1 MRLADEIGMTMDR
14 PLVRVGAL
22 VACTAGLLAV
32 YFGVARPW
40 FRRWG
45 ATDAEVRM
53 SLPGDEIVPAARA
66 RETRAITIAAPAE
79 QVWPWL
85 TQIGQDRG
93 GFYSYKRLEDLFGC
107 EMPEVR
113 ALVPAMQHWK
123 LGDKLWM
130 YPPGKVGGIGFAV
143 LEAYVPGRA
152 LAFAKRPMGT
162 RATRPADGSWAFVV
176 HPIDARSSRLLFRGR
191 AVGELRPMVA
201 AFNVAVF
208 EPVHFAM
215 ERRTMAGIKA
225 LAEGRS
231 PSVLRDDIQVG
242 LWAILF
248 AGFLVSG
255 AMVLAGRSV
264 GRHLVTFVGC
274 GLLFQFLTL
283 VQPSP
288 ILGAILVAA
297 TIRPGALA
305 ASYRRLAWHA
315 S

>member
-1 MRLADEIGMTMDR
+1 MGMSLDR

-22 VACTAGLLAV
+22 VACLGGLLAV
-32 YFGVARPW
+32 YFGIARPW

-53 SLPGDEIVPAARA
+53 SLPGDEIVPAARS

-107 EMPEVR
+107 EMPDVR
-113 ALVPAMQHWK
+113 ALVPHMQRWK
-123 LGDKLWM
+123 VGDKLWM
-130 YPPGKVGGIGFAV
+130 YPPGKAGGIGFAV
-143 LEAYVPGRA
+143 LETYVPGRA
-152 LAFAKRPMGT
+152 MAFATRQMGAP
-162 RATRPADGSWAFVV
+162 ATRPADGSWAFIVN
-176 HPIDARSSRLLFRGR
+176 PIDARSSRLLFRGR
-191 AVGELRPMVA
+191 AVGDLRPMVA

-215 ERRTMAGIKA
+215 ERRTMEGIKA
-225 LAEGRS
+225 IAEGHPPS
-231 PSVLRDDIQVG
+231 PLRDDIQVG
-242 LWAILF
+242 LWTILF

-255 AMVLAGRSV
+255 GMVLAGRGV
-264 GRHLVTFVGC
+264 AHHLVTFVGC

-288 ILGAILVAA
+288 ILGVILVAV
-297 TIRPGALA
+297 TIRPGALV
-305 ASYRRLAWHA
+305 ASYRRLAWPASRAWHA